1 MRIFRKLSREDEW
14 VSLSDIMTSL
24 MLVFLFIAV
33 YFIVSTKDII
43 EFPKVFQRNE
53 VLLHSELNKVLKN
66 NLSKWG
72 ADLDTT
78 GLVRFINSQFIQ
90 FDTGSSDLSPQFKS
104 VIDEFF
110 KNYLTVVMKPEIEK
124 NIKEIYIEGHT
135 STYWSRNSSKQESY
149 IANMNLSQARAQ
161 STLVYLLSSSSLSVD
176 QKKWLSQKVR
186 AIGYSSSKP
195 LNNTGEPLKIGE
207 SENPSKSQR
216 VDIRVVTTTEEQI
229 RKLAN
234 EHFKND
240 GSI

>member
-1 MRIFRKLSREDEW
+1 MNILGKNPKEDEW

-24 MLVFLFIAV
+24 MLIFLFIAV

-43 EFPKVFQRNE
+43 DFPKVFQKNE
-53 VLLHSELNKVLKN
+53 VMLHAELNKVLKN
-66 NLSKWG
+66 NLVNWG
-72 ADLDTT
+72 AELDTT
-78 GLVRFINSQFIQ
+78 GLVRFNNSQFVQ
-90 FDTGSSDLSPQFKS
+90 FETGSSKLSPQFEK

-135 STYWSRNSSKQESY
+135 STYWSRNSSEQESY

-161 STLVYLLSSSSLSVD
+161 STLVYLLNSPGLSVE
-176 QKKWLSQKVR
+176 QKKWLSKKVR

-195 LNNTGEPLKIGE
+195 LNNVGEPLNIGE
-207 SENPSKSQR
+207 KENPSKSQR

-234 EHFKND
+234 DHFENE
-240 GSI
+240 GSS

>member
-1 MRIFRKLSREDEW
+1 MP
-14 VSLSDIMTSL
+14 SLVLL

-78 GLVRFINSQFIQ
+78 GLVRFNNSQFIQ

-135 STYWSRNSSKQESY
+135 STYWSRKSSKQESY
-149 IANMNLSQARAQ
+149 IANMNLSLIT
-161 STLVYLLSSSSLSVD
+161 SFVSVSI
-176 QKKWLSQKVR
+176 LITFTFFS
-186 AIGYSSSKP
+186 IGISF
-195 LNNTGEPLKIGE
+195 I
-207 SENPSKSQR
+207 
-216 VDIRVVTTTEEQI
+216 
-229 RKLAN
+229 
-234 EHFKND
+234 
-240 GSI
+240 SIF

>member
-78 GLVRFINSQFIQ
+78 GLVRFNNSQFIQ

-149 IANMNLSQARAQ
+149 IGL
-161 STLVYLLSSSSLSVD
+161 T
-176 QKKWLSQKVR
+176 
-186 AIGYSSSKP
+186 
-195 LNNTGEPLKIGE
+195 
-207 SENPSKSQR
+207 
-216 VDIRVVTTTEEQI
+216 
-229 RKLAN
+229 
-234 EHFKND
+234 H
-240 GSI
+240 

>member
-1 MRIFRKLSREDEW
+1 MNFFRKLSREDEW

-43 EFPKVFQRNE
+43 DFPKVFQKNE
-53 VLLHSELNKVLKN
+53 IFLHAELNKVLKN
-66 NLSKWG
+66 NLTNWG
-72 ADLDTT
+72 AELDTT
-78 GLVRFINSQFIQ
+78 GLVRFNNSQFIQ
-90 FDTGSSDLSPQFKS
+90 FETGSSRLSPQFEK
-104 VIDEFF
+104 VVDEFF
-110 KNYLTVVMKPEIEK
+110 KNYLKVVMKPEIEK

-135 STYWSRNSSKQESY
+135 STYWSRNSSDQESY

-161 STLVYLLSSSSLSVD
+161 STLVYLLNSPRLTIE
-176 QKKWLSQKVR
+176 QKIWLSKKVR

-195 LNNTGEPLKIGE
+195 LNNKGEPVSVGDK
-207 SENPSKSQR
+207 ENPYKSQR

-229 RKLAN
+229 RELAN

-240 GSI
+240 GNV